1 MSKKSERS
9 KAFDSSNIVLFAW
22 KWKTPLIV
30 ISLAT
35 SIVAFIFS
43 SPPFVYPRYK
53 STVVVFP
60 SNTYSVSKALLPQQF
75 ATGNQ
80 DILQFGEEQ
89 QAEQL
94 LQILNSDEIKNIIVQ
109 EFDLMK
115 HYRIKSNNKYKNTSL
130 AKTYDKNISYRRT
143 EFMSVEIKVLDES
156 PDTAALIANRI
167 SDLLDEVKNR
177 IQRERAEKGL
187 KIVEQEYTNLRNEI
201 KEKENELTQLRF
213 MGVHDYESQVG
224 VLTEQLGIAINKAGE
239 NSRQAREI
247 ERRLDTLA
255 KYGGTYV
262 SIRDELTSLK
272 DELVKLKTKYDQ
284 AKVDVNETLPSIFKV
299 NTAYPAERK
308 TYPVRSVI
316 LLISFLSA
324 FVFTLIVLIVLE
336 TIKKSNT

>member
-1 MSKKSERS
+1 MSKKTERN
-9 KAFDSSNIVLFAW
+9 KAFDSSNIILFAW
-22 KWKTPLIV
+22 KWKKPLIS

-35 SIVAFIFS
+35 AIIAFIFS
-43 SPPFVYPRYK
+43 SPPFVFPRYK

-94 LQILNSDEIKNIIVQ
+94 LQILNSDEIRDRIVQ
-109 EFDLMK
+109 EFDLMN
-115 HYRIKSNNKYKNTSL
+115 HYRIKPNSKFKNTSL
-130 AKTYDKNISYRRT
+130 TKRFMKNINFRRT
-143 EFMSVEIKVLDES
+143 EYMSVEIKVLDES
-156 PDTAALIANRI
+156 PDTAAMIANRI

-187 KIVEQEYTNLRNEI
+187 KIVEQEYTNLRAEI

-213 MGVHDYESQVG
+213 IGVHDYESQVAA
-224 VLTEQLGIAINKAGE
+224 LTEQLGIAINKAGE

-247 ERRLDTLA
+247 QSRLDTVA

-262 SIRDELTSLK
+262 SLRDELKSLK
-272 DELVKLKTKYDQ
+272 EELVKLKTKYDQ

-336 TIKKSNT
+336 TIKKANS

>member
-1 MSKKSERS
+1 ME
-9 KAFDSSNIVLFAW
+9 
-22 KWKTPLIV
+22 
-30 ISLAT
+30 
-35 SIVAFIFS
+35 
-43 SPPFVYPRYK
+43 
-53 STVVVFP
+53 
-60 SNTYSVSKALLPQQF
+60 
-75 ATGNQ
+75 
-80 DILQFGEEQ
+80 
-89 QAEQL
+89 
-94 LQILNSDEIKNIIVQ
+94 ILNSDEIRNIIVQ

-115 HYRIKSNNKYKNTSL
+115 HYRIKPNNKYKNTSL
-130 AKTYDKNISYRRT
+130 AKTYDKNISFRRT

-201 KEKENELTQLRF
+201 KEKENDLTELRF
-213 MGVHDYESQVG
+213 LGVHDYESQVG

-324 FVFTLIVLIVLE
+324 FVYL
-336 TIKKSNT
+336 